1 MIEAVY
7 LLEHQPDLYLITVS
21 IDHINPMSVEVSP
34 PVKNAIPVAMEQILT
49 LAQTLHKEAQVVGD
63 HL

>member
-21 IDHINPMSVEVSP
+21 IDHINPMSVEVSQ
-34 PVKNAIPVAMEQILT
+34 PVQEAIPVAMDQILT
-49 LAQTLHKEAQVVGD
+49 LAQSLYKEAPVVGD